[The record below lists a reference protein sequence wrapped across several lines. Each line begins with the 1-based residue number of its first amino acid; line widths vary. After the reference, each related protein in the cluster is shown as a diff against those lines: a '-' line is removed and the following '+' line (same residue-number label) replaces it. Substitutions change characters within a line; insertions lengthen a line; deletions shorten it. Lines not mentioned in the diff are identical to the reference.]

1 MSRKKKLIV
10 IGGGASG
17 FFCAV
22 NAARFNPDWQ
32 VIILEKSAQLLS
44 KVRISGGGRCN
55 VTHSIE
61 EIGDMLDAYPRGK
74 NFMRKTLHVF
84 SPKDTEAWFNERG
97 VKLKLRLMEECFPP
111 QTVPNRS

>member
-1 MSRKKKLIV
+1 MIV

-32 VIILEKSAQLLS
+32 VIVLEKSAQLLS

-61 EIGDMLDAYPRGK
+61 
-74 NFMRKTLHVF
+74 
-84 SPKDTEAWFNERG
+84 
-97 VKLKLRLMEECFPP
+97 
-111 QTVPNRS
+111 